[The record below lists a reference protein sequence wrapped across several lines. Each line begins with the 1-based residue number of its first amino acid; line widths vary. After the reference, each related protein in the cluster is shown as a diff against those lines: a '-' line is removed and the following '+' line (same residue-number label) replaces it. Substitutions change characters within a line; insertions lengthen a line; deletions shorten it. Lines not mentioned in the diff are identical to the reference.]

1 MPFYQR
7 AFLYLFRKRTK
18 TALLFLILLLVN
30 SMILGTVMILH
41 AAQTTQIS
49 IEKKSKA
56 KAVCEITQDRERSS
70 RQDISAVKQL
80 PHITFLNRQAES
92 PAYLSDFLP
101 ITASDSQKPENSQ
114 IHLTAYDD
122 LEKDGPFA
130 TQNYRLTDGTLI
142 QPQLDS
148 SAVIHETFAT
158 VNGISIG
165 NQIHLE
171 NEHGKTIT
179 VTVCGLFLSGNE
191 HQQNNTLD
199 SLYRI
204 ENQIFIDIKSYTT
217 LFNSDQFNQLIVY
230 TDQPGQT
237 EALAEELQELFGEK
251 AEVTS
256 SDVLYQQM
264 KAPLE
269 QIIRITKLMM
279 AFTLLSG
286 TVIVSLI
293 LCMWMR
299 SRQRE
304 MAVLISLGESK
315 GTIFLQ
321 TFLESV
327 MIFLLAAIGSCCLGT
342 LSANVLQTILSASEP
357 TLVMTP
363 SLQMKEIAT
372 LFAAGSL
379 VILTAVL
386 LSLVPVL
393 TTNPKDI
400 LSRMEG

>member
-56 KAVCEITQDRERSS
+56 KAVCEITQDRDRISS
-70 RQDISAVKQL
+70 QDISAVKQL

-327 MIFLLAAIGSCCLGT
+327 MIFLLVAIGSCCLGT

>member
-56 KAVCEITQDRERSS
+56 KAVCEITQDRDRISS
-70 RQDISAVKQL
+70 QDISAVKQL

-165 NQIHLE
+165 DQIHLE

-230 TDQPGQT
+230 TAQPGQT

>member
-56 KAVCEITQDRERSS
+56 KAVCEITQDRDRISS
-70 RQDISAVKQL
+70 QDISAVKQL

-165 NQIHLE
+165 DQIHLE

-204 ENQIFIDIKSYTT
+204 EHQIFIDIKSYTT

-279 AFTLLSG
+279 TFTLLSG

>member
-56 KAVCEITQDRERSS
+56 KAVCEITQDRDRISS
-70 RQDISAVKQL
+70 QDISAVKQL

-165 NQIHLE
+165 DQIHLE

-393 TTNPKDI
+393 TANPKDI

>member
-1 MPFYQR
+1 MSFYHR
-7 AFLYLFRKRTK
+7 ACLYLFRKRSK
-18 TALLFLILLLVN
+18 TVLLFLILLLVN

-41 AAQTTQIS
+41 AAQTTKVSMQ
-49 IEKKSKA
+49 EKSKA
-56 KAVCEITQDRERSS
+56 KAVCEITQDTYQLSS
-70 RQDISAVKQL
+70 QDISAATQL
-80 PHITFLNRQAES
+80 PHVTFLNRHAES
-92 PAYLSDFLP
+92 PGYLSDFLP

-114 IHLTAYDD
+114 IRLTAYDD

-130 TQNYRLTDGTLI
+130 TQNYRLTGGKLI
-142 QPQLDS
+142 NPQSDS
-148 SAVIHETFAT
+148 SAVINETFAT
-158 VNGISIG
+158 INGISIG
-165 NQIHLE
+165 DRIRLE
-171 NEHGKTIT
+171 NEHGKTISA
-179 VTVCGLFLSGNE
+179 TVCGLFLSGNE
-191 HQQNNTLD
+191 HQQDNTLN

-204 ENQIFIDIKSYTT
+204 ENQIFIDAKSYIT
-217 LFNSDQFNQLIVY
+217 LFGADRFNRLIVY
-230 TDQPGQT
+230 TDQPEQT
-237 EALAEELQELFGEK
+237 ETLAEKLQELLGEK
-251 AEVTS
+251 AKVTS
-256 SDVLYQQM
+256 SDLLYQQM

-279 AFTLLSG
+279 TFTLLSG

-363 SLQMKEIAT
+363 SLQTKEIAT

>member
-56 KAVCEITQDRERSS
+56 KAVCEITQDRDRISS
-70 RQDISAVKQL
+70 QDISAVKQL

-179 VTVCGLFLSGNE
+179 VTVCGLFLFGNE

>member
-56 KAVCEITQDRERSS
+56 KAVCEITQDRDRISS
-70 RQDISAVKQL
+70 QDIFAVKQL

-114 IHLTAYDD
+114 IHVTAYDD

-142 QPQLDS
+142 QPQSDS
-148 SAVIHETFAT
+148 SAVIHEIFAT

-165 NQIHLE
+165 DQIHLE

-191 HQQNNTLD
+191 HQQDNTLD

-204 ENQIFIDIKSYTT
+204 ENQIFIDTKSYTT

-237 EALAEELQELFGEK
+237 EALAEKLQELFGEK

-256 SDVLYQQM
+256 SDALYQQM

-279 AFTLLSG
+279 TFTLLSG

-315 GTIFLQ
+315 GAIFLQ

-327 MIFLLAAIGSCCLGT
+327 MIFLLAAVGACCLGT
-342 LSANVLQTILSASEP
+342 LSANVVQAILSVSELA
-357 TLVMTP
+357 LVMTP
-363 SLQMKEIAT
+363 SLQMKEIVV
-372 LFAAGSL
+372 LFATGSL